1 MGGSVKWCTMV
12 GVYLALL
19 LSGAQLG
26 AEALRSEFP
35 SEKRALVVA
44 TSAFFD
50 AVETQSDS
58 AGHEFFS
65 DAFAAALPL
74 EDWQSLRLA
83 QLTDHGPVTGL
94 TAYRITWYPVDTLL
108 GAVDFV
114 GRDEEG
120 RNLICGYILWEFD
133 EENEPELRWYHANH
147 LDTWELA
154 TLPPEEQG
162 RRLLEA
168 NCAHTDIAANFA
180 LSKP

>member
-1 MGGSVKWCTMV
+1 MMI
-12 GVYLALL
+12 GVYVALL

-26 AEALRSEFP
+26 AEALESEFP
-35 SEKRALVVA
+35 SQERALVAA

-50 AVETQSDS
+50 AVETPSHS

-65 DAFAAALPL
+65 DAFAAAVPL
-74 EDWQSLRLA
+74 EDWQSLRLS

-120 RNLICGYILWEFD
+120 RNLVCGYILWEFGD
-133 EENEPELRWYHANH
+133 DAAPELRGYQANH
-147 LDTWELA
+147 VDTWELS

-168 NCAHTDIAANFA
+168 NCAHTEIEANFA

>member
-1 MGGSVKWCTMV
+1 MV
-12 GVYLALL
+12 GVYIALL
-19 LSGAQLG
+19 LSGAQVG

-35 SEKRALVVA
+35 SEERALVAA

-50 AVETQSDS
+50 AVETPSDS

-65 DAFAAALPL
+65 DAFAAAVPL

-94 TAYRITWYPVDTLL
+94 TAYRITWYPVDKLL

-114 GRDEEG
+114 GRDAEG
-120 RNLICGYILWEFD
+120 RNLVCGYILWEFGTASA
-133 EENEPELRWYHANH
+133 PELRWYQANH
-147 LDTWELA
+147 LDTWELSA
-154 TLPPEEQG
+154 LSPEEQG
-162 RRLLEA
+162 NRLLEA
-168 NCAHTDIAANFA
+168 NCAHTDIEANFA